1 MGIMNYYNIS
11 GSPWMSLILLVT
23 VTVLV
28 VGTIL
33 EHSVPSDHPSRP
45 SSITFV
51 TAAWASSSG
60 WNHPYRTTTPAQS
73 SSITLPTAFHRY
85 PPKDCRD
92 HHNSIVSSQQ
102 YRGGN
107 QDRNSYNTGL
117 SMVDTTT
124 SDTSTEDM
132 VNLIQSS
139 GLSMENYDLLSDRGK
154 VAIRNL
160 IRYDHEYQDQIHIYQ
175 NWPPVG
181 TDDDNKIRLS
191 EQVH

>member
-1 MGIMNYYNIS
+1 
-11 GSPWMSLILLVT
+11 
-23 VTVLV
+23 
-28 VGTIL
+28 
-33 EHSVPSDHPSRP
+33 
-45 SSITFV
+45 
-51 TAAWASSSG
+51 
-60 WNHPYRTTTPAQS
+60 
-73 SSITLPTAFHRY
+73 
-85 PPKDCRD
+85 
-92 HHNSIVSSQQ
+92 
-102 YRGGN
+102 
-107 QDRNSYNTGL
+107 
-117 SMVDTTT
+117 MVDTTT